1 MMYFYTSEDRVKA
14 QELSDQQEML
24 KRIKNIPKSKPIKTK
39 TIIIQKNRAF
49 NEGLQRR
56 KCKDRRT
63 GKYEQSFA
71 QKFLKRITGYHYCK
85 NFNQFY
91 HKQMTLFI
99 RETNQVSP
107 SGISENL
114 IHEHK
119 QKIMGSMNRFE
130 ITQLTEYVLVSLKA
144 YEPYMKKYK

>member
-1 MMYFYTSEDRVKA
+1 MMFYYTYEDPVKA

-24 KRIKNIPKSKPIKTK
+24 KRIKKTHKNKPIKTK
-39 TIIIQKNRAF
+39 TIIIQKNRALD
-49 NEGLQRR
+49 GDLHRK
-56 KCKDRRT
+56 KCKDKRT
-63 GKYEQSFA
+63 GKYDQSFA

-107 SGISENL
+107 PEISENL
-114 IHEHK
+114 IHEQK